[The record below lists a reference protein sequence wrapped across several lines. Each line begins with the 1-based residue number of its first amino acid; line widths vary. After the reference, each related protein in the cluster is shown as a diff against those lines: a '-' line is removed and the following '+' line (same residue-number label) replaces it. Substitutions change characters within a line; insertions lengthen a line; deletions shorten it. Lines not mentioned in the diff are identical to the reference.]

1 MRNLTRNGRQQD
13 FQASLHY
20 IHGMPED
27 RILFVSDLHLDEDS
41 PRAVAQFI
49 DFLHGP
55 ARESQALYILG
66 DLFETW
72 IGDDDDEPTR
82 SAICAA
88 LHDFT
93 RQVPCHVL
101 RGNRDFLLGP
111 GFKHRSGCR
120 LLPDPVRVQ
129 AAGRC
134 LLVSHGDLLCTN
146 DSRYQRFREFTRDA
160 AVQRDFLALP
170 LAVRRMLA
178 GRARAGSR
186 AHTYGAAQAIMDV
199 NPDAVAALYRT
210 ADADLLVHGHT
221 HRPAVH
227 SLQVDGR
234 ERTRIVLGDWY
245 EAGTCLALGADGFYE
260 TLRLATRDGSTLS
273 MASSS
278 ARV

>member
-1 MRNLTRNGRQQD
+1 MSD
-13 FQASLHY
+13 
-20 IHGMPED
+20 D

-41 PRAVAQFI
+41 PRAAAQFI
-49 DFLHGP
+49 DFLQGP
-55 ARESQALYILG
+55 ALQSQALYILG

-72 IGDDDDEPTR
+72 IGDDDDETSR
-82 SAICAA
+82 NAICAA

-93 RQVPCHVL
+93 RRVPCHVV

-111 GFKHRSGCR
+111 GFERRSGCR

-129 AAGRC
+129 AGNRR

-146 DSRYQRFREFTRDA
+146 DSHYQRFRDFTRDA
-160 AVQRDFLALP
+160 DVQRDYLALP

-186 AHTYGAAQAIMDV
+186 AHTYGAAQSIMDV
-199 NPDAVAALYRT
+199 NPEAVAALFRIT
-210 ADADLLVHGHT
+210 DANLMIHGHT

-234 ERTRIVLGDWY
+234 DCTRIVLGDWY
-245 EAGTCLALGADGFYE
+245 EEGSCLSLGADGRYE
-260 TLRLATRDGSTLS
+260 TLRLATREGSTLS
-273 MASSS
+273 IASSS